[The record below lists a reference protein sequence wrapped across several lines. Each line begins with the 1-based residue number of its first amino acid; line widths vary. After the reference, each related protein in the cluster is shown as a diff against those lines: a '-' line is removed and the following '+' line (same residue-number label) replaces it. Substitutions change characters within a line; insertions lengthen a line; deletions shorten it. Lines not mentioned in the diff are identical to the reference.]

1 MWLASAATLTEITKQ
16 QTCLIWFTP
25 THLTDANC
33 VVGGCRACCKSGV
46 GSAMAR
52 TLCWQGHSC
61 MEKKEKHVGN
71 FFLTPPPNCIATSMQ
86 HCLLAMSQ
94 GCQNVTMLDSQTMA
108 SIPPAKHHHQILD
121 SKCTETG
128 ASKGPGLALPLQKRE
143 RLLAASHPSVCHLCA
158 CQFCKTKRVSLLGAG
173 QFSTHPANSV
183 GNHSSPPHLLWAMS
197 SQEAVLQKQ
206 KTIIK

>member
-1 MWLASAATLTEITKQ
+1 MLQVRCWVCHGTHAVLAGPLV
-16 QTCLIWFTP
+16 LY
-25 THLTDANC
+25 
-33 VVGGCRACCKSGV
+33 G
-46 GSAMAR
+46 
-52 TLCWQGHSC
+52 
-61 MEKKEKHVGN
+61 KKR

-108 SIPPAKHHHQILD
+108 SIPRAKHHHQIQD

-158 CQFCKTKRVSLLGAG
+158 CLFCKTKRVSLLGAG

-183 GNHSSPPHLLWAMS
+183 GNRSSPPHLLWAMS
-197 SQEAVLQKQ
+197 SQEAVLQKPKNDHQ
-206 KTIIK
+206 ITFKNQPVLGTTHRPRR